1 MIGAGTQL
9 QLRRVSTR
17 AALLAVTGISA
28 ITGVGLLLSVSG
40 TAWAADAHRN
50 LLAARS
56 LLDGTFGSVEG
67 YLYSPLAAA
76 LTVPALA
83 VPEGVAIVG
92 WLVLK
97 LAILAV
103 AASIVTRDLA
113 PLDRLLAAA
122 AVIAFLPD
130 LYDLQLGNVT
140 ILIAAAIALVA
151 WLPDRWATGVVLGI
165 MLSATPKPQ
174 LIPVLI
180 WMAVFRRRAL
190 VGALGAAG
198 LGALAVFAVVGPGP
212 FETWVAALRAPPDL
226 TQGNFSL
233 SALPPLV
240 AVPAAVFIAAGTLL
254 ALRRGPAPG
263 LVATLACGLLVS
275 PYTIMYAAGVLVVAA
290 PALARA
296 APRGTLALAL
306 LAPVALVVAFPLWV
320 ASVMVLALTVPRGR
334 WPDDPLIPVAAAGPG
349 VRGSQ
354 SAVGPADTT
363 TLSP

>member
-1 MIGAGTQL
+1 MIGAGIHL
-9 QLRRVSTR
+9 QLGRASTR
-17 AALLAVTGISA
+17 PALLALAGLSVLTGI
-28 ITGVGLLLSVSG
+28 GLLLSVAG

-56 LLDGTFGSVEG
+56 LLDGTFGTVEG

-76 LTVPALA
+76 LTVPALT
-83 VPEGVAIVG
+83 VPEGAAIVG

-103 AASIVTRDLA
+103 AASAVTRGLA

-130 LYDLQLGNVT
+130 LYDLELGNVT
-140 ILIAAAIALVA
+140 ILIAAAIAVVA
-151 WLPDRWATGVVLGI
+151 WMPDRWATGVVLGI
-165 MLSATPKPQ
+165 MLAATPKPQ

-198 LGALAVFAVVGPGP
+198 LGTLAVFAIVGPGP
-212 FETWVAALRAPPDL
+212 FETWVAALRVPPDL

-240 AVPAAVFIAAGTLL
+240 AVPAAVFVAAGTLL

-296 APRGTLALAL
+296 APRATLALAL

-320 ASVMVLALTVPRGR
+320 ASVLLLALNIPRGR
-334 WPDDPLIPVAAAGPG
+334 WPVDPLLPVSPAGPH

-354 SAVGPADTT
+354 SPAGPADTT
-363 TLSP
+363 TSSS